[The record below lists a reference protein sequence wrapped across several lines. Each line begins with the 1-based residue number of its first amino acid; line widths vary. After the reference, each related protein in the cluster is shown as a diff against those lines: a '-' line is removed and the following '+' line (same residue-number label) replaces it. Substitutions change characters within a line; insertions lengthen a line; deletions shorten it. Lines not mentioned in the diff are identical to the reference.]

1 MGTIERKG
9 WYQSGSE
16 PRRPVWN
23 ARNKVTTLGAVTH
36 DGESLYFST
45 EEYLTADH
53 AIQLVEALK
62 QEFGEKLIVLLD
74 QASYFY
80 AKDLWEHVSGTRSI
94 DTVGDTSIKC
104 AEGDELKVWYF
115 PSHLPELNPV
125 ESCWNQFKNWYKYRL
140 IETLPEL
147 KATLP
152 EAFRSISEP
161 DLLDYISPC

>member
-1 MGTIERKG
+1 M
-9 WYQSGSE
+9 
-16 PRRPVWN
+16 
-23 ARNKVTTLGAVTH
+23 TH
-36 DGESLYFST
+36 DGNSLYLST

-80 AKDLWEHVSGTRSI
+80 ARDLWEHVSGTQSI
-94 DTVGDTSIKC
+94 DTVDDTSIKC
-104 AEGDELKVWYF
+104 AEGDKLKVWYF

-125 ESCWNQFKNWYKYRL
+125 ESCWNQFKDWYKYRF
-140 IETLPEL
+140 IETLAEV

-152 EAFRSISEP
+152 EAFTSISEP
-161 DLLDYISPC
+161 DLFDHICSY